1 MKPFRSPQDLPP
13 RSPAADGLLVLDS
26 VSAGYGPFPVLRDVS
41 IIVPKGAL
49 VALLG
54 ANGAGKT
61 TLLRVASGL
70 LRPSSGTVSLDGQDL
85 TGLPPFRRA
94 AAGMCLVPEGRGIF
108 PSLTVR
114 DNLELQVPPWLK
126 DGKADS
132 VLEIFPALG
141 SRMAQVAG
149 SLSGGEQQM
158 LALARAVLAQPKV
171 ILLDEISLGLAPQL
185 VDRLFEVLSR
195 LAAMGT
201 AMLVVEQYVS
211 RALELCSHSYIMN
224 KGTVVYEGP
233 SSDLKRSA
241 VIDSYMGA

>member
-1 MKPFRSPQDLPP
+1 V
-13 RSPAADGLLVLDS
+13 DGLLVLDS
-26 VSAGYGPFPVLRDVS
+26 VSAGYGLAPVLRDVS
-41 IIVPKGAL
+41 ITVPKGTL

-85 TGLPPFRRA
+85 TRLPPHHRA
-94 AAGMCLVPEGRGIF
+94 EAGMCLVPEGRGIF

-126 DGKADS
+126 DSNLDR
-132 VLEIFPALG
+132 VLEIFPALR

-185 VDRLFEVLSR
+185 VDRLFEVLGR

-201 AMLVVEQYVS
+201 GMLVVEQYVS
-211 RALELCSHSYIMN
+211 RALELCSLSYIMN
-224 KGTVVYEGP
+224 KGMIVYAGP
-233 SSDLKRSA
+233 SGELKRSA